1 MKRAPRIAVPIVPSS
16 KTMYITHFYC
26 TTKED
31 NMTNE
36 FVSIPTSEYKLY
48 LDAMTRVQTLISY
61 YKHEKYPDDDTIQII
76 LGVTPKPKSYSLST
90 AIQEPTPELEPEPE
104 PKEKP
109 KKTGIIPKKKDLGM
123 LRSLL
128 DAGWTQNKIADEF
141 RVSPATISTWKKELE
156 DE

>member
-1 MKRAPRIAVPIVPSS
+1 
-16 KTMYITHFYC
+16 
-26 TTKED
+26 
-31 NMTNE
+31 MTNE
-36 FVSIPTSEYKLY
+36 YISIPISEYKLY

-90 AIQEPTPELEPEPE
+90 AIQEPTEKEPEPEPE
-104 PKEKP
+104 PKEEP

-128 DAGWTQNKIADEF
+128 DAGWTQSKIADEF
-141 RVSPATISTWKKELE
+141 RVSSATISTWKKEME

>member
-1 MKRAPRIAVPIVPSS
+1 
-16 KTMYITHFYC
+16 
-26 TTKED
+26 
-31 NMTNE
+31 MTNE

-90 AIQEPTPELEPEPE
+90 AIQEPTEKEPEPEPE
-104 PKEKP
+104 PKEEP

-128 DAGWTQNKIADEF
+128 DAGWTQSKIADEF

>member
-1 MKRAPRIAVPIVPSS
+1 
-16 KTMYITHFYC
+16 
-26 TTKED
+26 
-31 NMTNE
+31 MTNE

-76 LGVTPKPKSYSLST
+76 LGVTPRPKPTYSIST
-90 AIQEPTPELEPEPE
+90 PIPEPTEKESEPETE
-104 PKEKP
+104 KEEAP

-128 DAGWTQNKIADEF
+128 DAGWTQSKIADEF
-141 RVSPATISTWKKELE
+141 RVSPATISTWKKEME

>member
-1 MKRAPRIAVPIVPSS
+1 
-16 KTMYITHFYC
+16 
-26 TTKED
+26 
-31 NMTNE
+31 MTNE

-61 YKHEKYPDDDTIQII
+61 YKHEKYPDDDTVCII
-76 LGVTPKPKSYSLST
+76 LGITPKPRPSFDLSST
-90 AIQEPTPELEPEPE
+90 IIPKPTPEPEPE
-104 PKEKP
+104 PETEKEEEP

-141 RVSPATISTWKKELE
+141 RVSPATINTWKKELDNE
-156 DE
+156 

>member
-1 MKRAPRIAVPIVPSS
+1 
-16 KTMYITHFYC
+16 
-26 TTKED
+26 
-31 NMTNE
+31 MTNE

-76 LGVTPKPKSYSLST
+76 LGVTPKPKSYSFST
-90 AIQEPTPELEPEPE
+90 TIPEPTPEPTPEPEPE
-104 PKEKP
+104 PEKEEEP

-128 DAGWTQNKIADEF
+128 DAGWTQSKIADEF
-141 RVSPATISTWKKELE
+141 RVSPATISTWKKEME